1 MQQSVSQLQYQYLTR
16 VLSESP
22 SMNNNPRT
30 DTTVTRSSTCLLV
43 ASIFAPIHGGSAN
56 VYASLCRLSPKGS
69 MIVLAAR
76 RNYERNEPIHGWEE
90 HDNHCGYHVERLA
103 LLRPPILP
111 PPTNRLVSAWRRLF
125 IDLPIALQ
133 AIRRALQV
141 ISLHHVGVVCI
152 GELNSSAWLGE
163 LCRRLTGCRLIY
175 YIHGEEVTTR
185 FEAGSFGKK
194 RLQHLARADAIVAVS
209 NFTRNTL
216 LQLGLPTKR
225 IHLIENAVDTEHF
238 CPGPVDHQFIRKW
251 GVEHKRLVVSIGRLV
266 PRKGFDR
273 SIEGWP
279 SVLVQH
285 PDAHLLIVGDG
296 PQRGELESLVAYHDL
311 QESVTL
317 TGPLSDTDLLS
328 AYRSAEFFMM
338 PNRTMPDGDTE
349 GFGLVFLEANA
360 CGRTV
365 IGGKAGGAVEAVKD
379 GETGLLV
386 DGNAAEDIAGA
397 VIRLLADPELR
408 IRLEWN
414 GLAHAQANSWTTRA
428 LQFRE
433 LCKDITKYAPK

>member
-1 MQQSVSQLQYQYLTR
+1 MAKTL
-16 VLSESP
+16 
-22 SMNNNPRT
+22 
-30 DTTVTRSSTCLLV
+30 
-43 ASIFAPIHGGSAN
+43 
-56 VYASLCRLSPKGS
+56 RLIK
-69 MIVLAAR
+69 
-76 RNYERNEPIHGWEE
+76 H
-90 HDNHCGYHVERLA
+90 
-103 LLRPPILP
+103 
-111 PPTNRLVSAWRRLF
+111 
-125 IDLPIALQ
+125 
-133 AIRRALQV
+133 
-141 ISLHHVGVVCI
+141 HHVGVLCI

-163 LCRRLTGCRLIY
+163 LCRELTGCRLIY
-175 YIHGEEVTTR
+175 YIHGEEVTTH
-185 FEAGSFGKK
+185 FEVGSFGKK

-216 LQLGLPTKR
+216 LELGLPTER
-225 IHLIENAVDTEHF
+225 IHLIEDAVDTVHF
-238 CPGPVDHQFIRKW
+238 CPGPVVHSFRQHW
-251 GVEHKRLVVSIGRLV
+251 GVENKRLVVSIGRLV

-296 PQRGELESLVAYHDL
+296 PQRGELESLLARHGL

-317 TGPLSDTDLLS
+317 TGPLSDADLLS

-360 CGRTV
+360 CGRAV

-386 DGNAAEDIAGA
+386 DGNVAADIAGA
-397 VIRLLADPELR
+397 VIRLLANPGLR
-408 IRLEWN
+408 IRLEQN

-428 LQFRE
+428 LQFHE
-433 LCKDITKYAPK
+433 LCRDIAG